1 MNYIQPYIGYI
12 KKEDAKDF
20 LKRQTIM
27 GKVLAV
33 ALTIVFGLMEYMI
46 APRQLTLY
54 ADFNYQLPAYA
65 DSRIRYIVY
74 AVAIIALFALK
85 PESDQVIE
93 DKLRRYKAGEMIL
106 VNKLTDYRY
115 VYSAFAVLLASMGYI
130 IVSLMIP
137 IYNLTST
144 L

>member
-27 GKVLAV
+27 GKILAV

-46 APRQLTLY
+46 APRLLSLY
-54 ADFNYQLPAYA
+54 TDLSYQLPGYA

-74 AVAIIALFALK
+74 AAAIFLLFSLRS
-85 PESDQVIE
+85 ESDQAIE

-106 VNKLTDYRY
+106 VSKLTDYRY
-115 VYSAFAVLLASMGYI
+115 LYLAFAVLLVSMGYI
-130 IVSLMIP
+130 IVSLILP
-137 IYNLTST
+137 IYNLTSIM
-144 L
+144 